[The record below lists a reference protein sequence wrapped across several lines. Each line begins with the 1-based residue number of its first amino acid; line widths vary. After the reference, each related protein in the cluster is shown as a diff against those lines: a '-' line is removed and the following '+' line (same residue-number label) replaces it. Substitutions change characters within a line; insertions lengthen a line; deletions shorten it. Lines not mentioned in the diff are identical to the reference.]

1 MAGKTQY
8 TTNGKGCRFHD
19 NCLECPKE
27 TCIYDNGGLTYDETI
42 NSIVAKREK
51 AKQLSSQGLS
61 IKEICQFTGATK
73 KAVEHYLYKQEQG
86 A

>member
-1 MAGKTQY
+1 MPRKSQY
-8 TTNGKGCRFHD
+8 TTCGKGCRFHD
-19 NCLECPKE
+19 DCLKCPEE
-27 TCIYDNGGLTYDETI
+27 TCFYDNGSLTYDETI

-51 AKQLSSQGLS
+51 ARQLSSQGLS
-61 IKEICQFTGATK
+61 IREICQFTGATK